1 MPRKEAALDG
11 LAFELGFS
19 NSILGNVPDPH
30 YWCPPT
36 STRCTFPPYTTLG
49 VCGTTVDITDKLVH
63 RCLNYQDAQPPHNTC
78 QYDWSGDQSAP
89 FSTMGTYVNMTMGF
103 GSYPV
108 NTSDMERMTDLFRI
122 TLSYD
127 EDIADQGLTYATSFY
142 AIRLA
147 NEPPDAE
154 DGAPKAQLQYS
165 SLKFCAQTYTN
176 TTVDAGGMRLG
187 PVQSRSLDFMYNRTG
202 PAKLAEADGNGVT
215 YRLYYYPVGSMQ
227 AYINTVL
234 DRDTPVAATGW
245 WKLGISQST
254 SMGLA
259 LYMSDLDKVTQD
271 MAAFLSSQIRSPG
284 NHNAT
289 VISGQAYQMDTFI
302 VVRWGWLAVP
312 LVETLAVAVLL
323 GITMLI
329 TERSRH
335 PRLKTSA
342 LGALFHGLDE
352 TAQRQLGDNLSG
364 RETSESLERSA
375 RHVVVGMGQDE
386 KGDVRLLGRRPGVD
400 G

>member
-36 STRCTFPPYTTLG
+36 STRCTIPPYTTLG

-142 AIRLA
+142 AMRLA
-147 NEPPDAE
+147 
-154 DGAPKAQLQYS
+154 
-165 SLKFCAQTYTN
+165 
-176 TTVDAGGMRLG
+176 